1 MDKQEARSLLTEQL
15 ATYRARSYADLVAM
29 IGQDDCIEISSPS
42 GQLYQVEYG
51 AFWDNKPGGNVRV
64 ILSIDDGTF
73 RAAFS
78 PLTDSF
84 IKAPDGTFIGE
95 D

>member
-29 IGQDDCIEISSPS
+29 IGQDDCVEIPSPS
-42 GQLYQVEYG
+42 GQRYQVEYG

-64 ILSIDDGTF
+64 ILSIDEWDVPRGILPAHRQF
-73 RAAFS
+73 YQGA
-78 PLTDSF
+78 
-84 IKAPDGTFIGE
+84 
-95 D
+95 

>member
-15 ATYRARSYADLVAM
+15 GLCRARSYADLAAM
-29 IGQDDCIEISSPS
+29 IGQAVCIEVTGPT
-42 GQLYQVEYG
+42 GKCYQIEFSVL
-51 AFWDNKPGGNVRV
+51 WDGKPGEEVRV
-64 ILSIDDGTF
+64 IASIDDGSF

-78 PLTDSF
+78 PLSDGF

-95 D
+95 S

>member
-15 ATYRARSYADLVAM
+15 ATYRARAYADLVAM
-29 IGQDDCIEISSPS
+29 IGQDDCVEIPSPS
-42 GQLYQVEYG
+42 GPRYQVEFG
-51 AFWDNKPGGNVRV
+51 VLWDDKPGGNVRV

-84 IKAPDGTFIGE
+84 IKAPDGAFIDE
-95 D
+95 H